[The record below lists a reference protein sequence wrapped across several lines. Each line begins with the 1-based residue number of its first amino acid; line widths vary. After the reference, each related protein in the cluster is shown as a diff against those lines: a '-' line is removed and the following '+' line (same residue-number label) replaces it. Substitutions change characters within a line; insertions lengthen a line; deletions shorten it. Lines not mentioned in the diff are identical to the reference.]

1 MISDQLKKKYEVLQD
16 NVRNMITFLCLLIYG
31 IVRDSCIYQQTTFMQ
46 NLNAS
51 NKVLRVCIARI
62 IIFYIF
68 FFNFLKFYFAF
79 LYQNQYRAHIVI
91 MNKYVTVKF
100 SSSLPLVFC

>member
-1 MISDQLKKKYEVLQD
+1 M
-16 NVRNMITFLCLLIYG
+16 R
-31 IVRDSCIYQQTTFMQ
+31 
-46 NLNAS
+46 NLNVS

-68 FFNFLKFYFAF
+68 YFKFHEFYFAF

-100 SSSLPLVFC
+100 SSSLPLIFC